1 MDGTRLPA
9 GDRAGGGPA
18 GRRWSGHAPEPRPQ
32 PDSPV
37 LPGPRQTVH
46 YAFFLFPFLLPPDP
60 SGGVWGSVLFLLEKH
75 SMPTLKR
82 MSAIFRNGQ
91 VGTQLQAHSGAFMSG
106 VDPPPYMSDLSWD
119 LPCTS
124 GALRGPRIP

>member
-1 MDGTRLPA
+1 MPPSPDPTPTPPFSR
-9 GDRAGGGPA
+9 DR
-18 GRRWSGHAPEPRPQ
+18 GRRSIML
-32 PDSPV
+32 SS
-37 LPGPRQTVH
+37 
-46 YAFFLFPFLLPPDP
+46 FFLFSCPPTP
-60 SGGVWGSVLFLLEKH
+60 LGGVWGSVLFLLEKH

-124 GALRGPRIP
+124 AALRGPRIP